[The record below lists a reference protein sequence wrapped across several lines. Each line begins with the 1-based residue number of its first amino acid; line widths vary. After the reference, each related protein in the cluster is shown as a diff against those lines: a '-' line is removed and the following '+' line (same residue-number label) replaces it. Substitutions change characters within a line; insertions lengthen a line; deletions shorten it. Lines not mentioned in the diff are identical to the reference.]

1 MKILRKGI
9 SKKSASEIGTISSR
23 AAPSGISSNFN
34 MSQGSKTDFTHL
46 ASLKT
51 LNTAES
57 QKKGVFDENRQK
69 KVVTADIF
77 KPFSSE
83 DLGRADENIGVF
95 SASLSQSAETNSLC
109 SRQSFGR
116 GMTHQSMDGARF
128 KAAKRGKLVMKSK
141 KGGNSQGGTKVG
153 PKKGL
158 KKVQPNSI
166 NCGQSFNEFDQNQSS
181 NGGLMSDIFGSI
193 AVNQTAISNQSKLHN
208 LTAEQRKKAPI
219 KSSQNSGLG
228 LLKGQNLHMKH
239 KKLTQDGSATGSRN
253 ES

>member
-1 MKILRKGI
+1 MLLKNDLISQMKILRKGI

-34 MSQGSKTDFTHL
+34 MSQGSKADFTHL

-57 QKKGVFDENRQK
+57 QKKGVFNAENRQK

-116 GMTHQSMDGARF
+116 GITHQSMDGARF

-141 KGGNSQGGTKVG
+141 KGGNS
-153 PKKGL
+153 
-158 KKVQPNSI
+158 
-166 NCGQSFNEFDQNQSS
+166 
-181 NGGLMSDIFGSI
+181 
-193 AVNQTAISNQSKLHN
+193 
-208 LTAEQRKKAPI
+208 
-219 KSSQNSGLG
+219 
-228 LLKGQNLHMKH
+228 
-239 KKLTQDGSATGSRN
+239 
-253 ES
+253 